1 MVLQQ
6 EKAPSDT
13 SYSSCPHF
21 FYFGVYT
28 LTSMRI
34 RSGIVRLAF
43 GLYAGGDYARPE
55 CERGFLLDSG
65 DVQTECPLSRRD
77 DDCFQGS

>member
-1 MVLQQ
+1 MSAL
-6 EKAPSDT
+6 
-13 SYSSCPHF
+13 F
-21 FYFGVYT
+21 FISECT
-28 LTSMRI
+28 PLTSMRT

-55 CERGFLLDSG
+55 RERGFLLDSG
-65 DVQTECPLSRRD
+65 DVQTECPLCRRD